1 MERMERLS
9 RNLFGAWF
17 RLRSCFSPT
26 LLDEMASAIRDGE
39 RHHRAELRFAVESRL
54 SPSAV
59 WAGVTARQRAQQVF
73 SQLGVWD
80 TELNTGV
87 LIYVLLAER
96 RIEIVADRGLAD
108 RVERGAWERICAGMR
123 ASFAA
128 GRWREG
134 SLDGIAAIHA
144 LAAEHFPGD
153 GRDNPDELPDRPV
166 LL

>member
-1 MERMERLS
+1 MGRIERLS

-17 RLRSCFSPT
+17 QLRRCFPST
-26 LLDEMASAIRDGE
+26 LLDEMATAIHDGE
-39 RHHRAELRFAVESRL
+39 RHHRGELRFAVESRL

-96 RIEIVADRGLAD
+96 RIEIVADRGLVE

-123 ASFAA
+123 VAFAA
-128 GRWREG
+128 GHWREG
-134 SLDGIAAIHA
+134 SLEGIAAIHA
-144 LAAEHFPGD
+144 LAVACFPSD

>member
-1 MERMERLS
+1 MGRIERLL

-17 RLRSCFSPT
+17 QLRHCFPSA
-26 LLDEMASAIRDGE
+26 LLDEMATAIHDGE

-54 SPSAV
+54 QPLAV
-59 WAGVTARQRAQQVF
+59 WTGMTARQRARQVF
-73 SQLGVWD
+73 AQLGVWD

-96 RIEIVADRGLAD
+96 RIEIVADRGLSSTVDHA
-108 RVERGAWERICAGMR
+108 EWERICAGMR
-123 ASFAA
+123 AAFAA

-134 SLDGIAAIHA
+134 SLDGIAAVHS
-144 LAAEHFPGD
+144 LAEARFPSD
-153 GRDNPDELPDRPV
+153 GSDNPDELPDRPV